1 MQAWQQRLSTLT
13 ARERWVLGLG
23 VAAAVLILLYAF
35 AWVPWQQELQRLRS
49 DVPDKARTLAWM
61 EQQAPRVEA
70 LMAENGPDASG
81 ASELPLLTLLER
93 SATRAEIREQ
103 ITRMSPGDEPDQVRV
118 WMDDADFD
126 RWLRWLES
134 LQDSGIRVTEA
145 NIDRTGNNRV
155 DIRTTLQR

>member
-1 MQAWQQRLSTLT
+1 M
-13 ARERWVLGLG
+13 LGIG
-23 VAAAVLILLYAF
+23 VAAAVGIVLYAF
-35 AWVPWQQELQRLRS
+35 TWVPWQQELERLRA
-49 DVPDKARTLAWM
+49 DVPEKARTLAWM

-70 LMAENGPDASG
+70 LMAETGPDSNNS
-81 ASELPLLTLLER
+81 SELPLLTLLER
-93 SATRAEIREQ
+93 SATSAEIREQ

-134 LQDSGIRVTEA
+134 LQDTGIRVTEA
-145 NIDRTGNNRV
+145 SIDRTGSNRV